1 MARIRGS
8 KPVHVVPN
16 AKANSTA
23 VYFDDEG
30 TAHSLTSEALLA
42 KELHGLRTVKS
53 KAPHHGAVVPL
64 ADGTWLVTRRGDDAL
79 PDTIEVT
86 ADDGEV
92 RPPSNAELHGDLFA
106 DRVTSADVKG
116 EPGSIAVTNA
126 TP

>member
-1 MARIRGS
+1 MARIRGG

-53 KAPHHGAVVPL
+53 KAPHHGVVVPL

-86 ADDGEV
+86 
-92 RPPSNAELHGDLFA
+92 PPPDPVAERSPARNEPANAQG
-106 DRVTSADVKG
+106 
-116 EPGSIAVTNA
+116 PGIVLPHIKLRTEDQWRR
-126 TP
+126 